1 MTHFKLNIWM
11 NENKIFVFGSNTEG
25 KHGKGA
31 ALEARLKHGA
41 KYGQSKGL
49 QGNSYAI
56 VTKDLKKGLRSV
68 SLDSIKQQIN
78 EFIDF
83 ATNRPHLEFY
93 VCELGC
99 GLAGFKIEEIAP
111 LFTNI
116 PKNVELNINFEKYL
130 NL

>member
-11 NENKIFVFGSNTEG
+11 NTNKIFVFGSNTEG
-25 KHGKGA
+25 RHGKGA
-31 ALEARLKHGA
+31 ALEAKLKHGA

-56 VTKDLKKGLRSV
+56 ITKDLKKGIRSV
-68 SLDSIKQQIN
+68 SLDSIKQQVD

-83 ATNRPHLEFY
+83 AINRPYLEFY
-93 VCELGC
+93 VCELSC

-111 LFTNI
+111 LFINS
-116 PKNVELNINFEKYL
+116 PKNVELNINFKKYL
-130 NL
+130 I